1 VATKQATKKA
11 KTVDSSKTANTE
23 DAVTSLELVKKAFEA
38 SWTYTQGSW
47 HDRWQSNYK
56 LYNNERVNRG
66 YNGITDTFVP
76 MTFSTVET
84 LTSGL
89 FGSKPKFDY
98 MPPSNKKDQDCDILN
113 GLLDYYWDKDI
124 WSMKVINTGRSMV
137 MLGVGVDYFCWDVD
151 HPVMINVPLRDFF
164 IDPNASSLETAGFMG
179 RRYLTT
185 IDELKSYEVI
195 DPETGKMTPK
205 YQNLDKLKQV
215 TTDSTTTKGN
225 GQQSQETTDKQEK
238 DLFYGSTLDNP
249 VDNQVECIE
258 YWTEDK
264 VITIANRKVV
274 IEDAENYYKA
284 KAKANKVEYPKGILP
299 FACSRNYVD
308 GSLFYA
314 KSDVDFISQQQ
325 ELLNDI
331 TNQNTD
337 AITYNLNQM
346 YTLDPKYAHLLEE
359 IENLPGAVYP
369 VEAGALN
376 PISHGVIPP
385 EAFNERMN
393 IKADIRETTASNEVV
408 KGAASSP
415 NGQTSPTTATEINA
429 QIAGA
434 GQRIGLK
441 VTQIENEYFHQ
452 VAKIVFAMVQL
463 YVTEKT
469 MVRILGKDGIQWKEF
484 DPKEFKDQYEP
495 RVQLDITIQ
504 NKKAEQAAT
513 AKDMLAAFLNDPDI
527 NQQELKKLVLRC
539 SFDLDPDEVQLLMT
553 PEPQPALPP
562 TPDPMAGGMMPG
574 MPGAMPPMAMPPQ
587 GAVPPMPP
595 QLPPEAMPQAPP
607 PELPPGVIIGPDGM
621 PIDLTQLA
629 GVSQ

>member
-1 VATKQATKKA
+1 
-11 KTVDSSKTANTE
+11 
-23 DAVTSLELVKKAFEA
+23 
-38 SWTYTQGSW
+38 
-47 HDRWQSNYK
+47 
-56 LYNNERVNRG
+56 
-66 YNGITDTFVP
+66 
-76 MTFSTVET
+76 
-84 LTSGL
+84 
-89 FGSKPKFDY
+89 
-98 MPPSNKKDQDCDILN
+98 
-113 GLLDYYWDKDI
+113 
-124 WSMKVINTGRSMV
+124 
-137 MLGVGVDYFCWDVD
+137 
-151 HPVMINVPLRDFF
+151 
-164 IDPNASSLETAGFMG
+164 MG

-513 AKDMLAAFLNDPDI
+513 AKDMLAAFLNDPDV
-527 NQQELKKLVLRC
+527 NQQELKKLVLSR

-562 TPDPMAGGMMPG
+562 TPDPMAGMPPAGMMPG
-574 MPGAMPPMAMPPQ
+574 MPGAMPPMGMPPQ